1 MVNFVLVIAYYF
13 CMTLPAAFTQP
24 RAHLLA
30 DAVQCNVHD
39 FLSPLQVTAVF
50 FAVRNYW
57 RGFFSSVIG
66 SIFFR
71 LISVWLGE
79 IGMIARVSHN
89 LLLSLKVWLGEIDT
103 LIAVFPTGFSVT
115 FPFDVLE
122 IYMFIFIGVIC
133 GFGGAFYVYSHRR

>member
-1 MVNFVLVIAYYF
+1 MKCQSSPNLSQLKRFYRHAV
-13 CMTLPAAFTQP
+13 TLYDIM
-24 RAHLLA
+24 LMMSS
-30 DAVQCNVHD
+30 C
-39 FLSPLQVTAVF
+39 LSKVTAVF

-79 IGMIARVSHN
+79 I
-89 LLLSLKVWLGEIDT
+89 DT

-122 IYMFIFIGVIC
+122 IYMFILIGIVC